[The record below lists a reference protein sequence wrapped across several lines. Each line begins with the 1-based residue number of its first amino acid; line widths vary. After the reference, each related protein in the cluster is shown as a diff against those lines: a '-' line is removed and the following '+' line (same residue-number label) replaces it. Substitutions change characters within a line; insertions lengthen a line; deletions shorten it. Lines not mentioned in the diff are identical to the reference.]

1 MKRNFKICSEA
12 EEKEQALEV
21 LDQLFDKFRPG
32 VSTCLLPCKLTLAKT
47 YVYSQQSVV
56 KYFQIFKGLYIDLR
70 IYIYWSFQFR
80 PNIFKF
86 LIFSEFTPKK
96 GLKIL

>member
-56 KYFQIFKGLYIDLR
+56 KYFQLFKGSVR
-70 IYIYWSFQFR
+70 E
-80 PNIFKF
+80 K
-86 LIFSEFTPKK
+86 
-96 GLKIL
+96 